1 MTGVSRLGVT
11 RRGVMAGAAT
21 AVLAASGPASA
32 QARRTLIVASGQDIP
47 NFDPHVATGYSPSFA
62 FRNIYDTLVAVEG
75 SPPKVVPQLAASWT
89 ISPDGKEYL
98 FKLDPRAVFEDGS
111 PVTAD
116 AIKYSFD
123 RILRINKGNV
133 WMVAGVLDK
142 SSVEAVDPQT
152 VRMRLVSPFAPFLEV
167 LPWLWVVNPKVV
179 EANKGTDDAQTY
191 LRDASAGSGA
201 FRLKRVETGNLYEFE
216 KVAKPWRPGGG
227 NLSGAIWKITRETAT
242 QRLMVQRGEAHM
254 ALDLTSEDMDALQG
268 KPGLNLIMKPDY
280 RTFQIKMNTQHGPL
294 ADVNL
299 RKAIS
304 YAFNYQ
310 GMLDVAGHAVLMR
323 GPLPEGM
330 FGFDDKL
337 EVPRTDIVKAKEYLA
352 KSKTPD
358 GGVTLTMTYVSGLE
372 QERRWSLVLLDSL
385 AQLNIKLDVR
395 QVLWPEFSGSTA
407 TPATTPDFFPI
418 YETANYADPDNLA
431 WAGFESSRNGN
442 WSNPTFS
449 DPAVDKVLIAA
460 RAETDEAKRAD
471 LYKQFQQLIVA
482 DAPDIFG
489 VLELRKLALR
499 TNVQNYVFTPVA
511 SNIIDLYPLS
521 LG

>member
-1 MTGVSRLGVT
+1 MTSVT
-11 RRGVMAGAAT
+11 RRGVLAGGATAGAM
-21 AVLAASGPASA
+21 AVLAGNTPAQA
-32 QARRTLIVASGQDIP
+32 QARHTLIVASGQDIP

-62 FRNIYDTLVAVEG
+62 FRNLYDTLVAVEG
-75 SPPKVVPQLAASWT
+75 NPPKIVPQLAASWT
-89 ISPDGKEYL
+89 VSPDGREYV
-98 FKLDPRAVFEDGS
+98 FKLDPAAVFEDGS

-116 AIKYSFD
+116 AVKYSFD

-133 WMVAGVLDK
+133 WMVSGVLDA
-142 SSVEAVDPQT
+142 SSVMVVDPQT
-152 VRMRLVSPFAPFLEV
+152 VRIRLVSAFAPFLEV
-167 LPWLWVVNPKVV
+167 LPWFWVVNPKIV
-179 EANKGTDDAQTY
+179 EANKGADDAQTF

-227 NLSGAIWKITRETAT
+227 NLSGAIWKLTRETAT
-242 QRLMVQRGEAHM
+242 QRLMVQRGEAHI
-254 ALDLTSEDMDALQG
+254 ALDLTSEDMDAL
-268 KPGLNLIMKPDY
+268 KDRPGLRLIMEPDY
-280 RTFQIKMNTQHGPL
+280 RTFQIKMNTQHGAL
-294 ADVNL
+294 MDVNL

-310 GMLDVAGHAVLMR
+310 GMLDVAGHAVLMQ
-323 GPLPEGM
+323 GPLPQGM
-330 FGFDDKL
+330 PGFDDKL
-337 EVPRTDIVKAKEYLA
+337 EVYRTNLDKAKQYLA
-352 KSKTPD
+352 KSSTPN
-358 GGVTLTMTYVSGLE
+358 GGMTLTMTYVSGLE

-407 TPATTPDFFPI
+407 SPTTTPDFFPI

-460 RAETDEAKRAD
+460 RAETDPAKRTD
-471 LYKQFQQLIVA
+471 LYKQFQQLVVA

-489 VLELRKLALR
+489 VLELRKIALR